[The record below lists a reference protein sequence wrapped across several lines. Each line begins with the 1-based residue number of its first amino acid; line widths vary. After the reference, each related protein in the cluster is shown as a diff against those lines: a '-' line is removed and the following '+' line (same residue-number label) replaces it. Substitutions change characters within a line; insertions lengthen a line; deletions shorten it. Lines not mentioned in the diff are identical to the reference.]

1 MNNAFLGMTIQKY
14 ICQKYDVPMHPNAVS
29 QFTSSYNKDYEPG
42 LDELTNAIFRDI
54 GTTPTQCL
62 TFAPSAKGKETLSP
76 HNFLLENGATLS
88 IRTNKTGD
96 KVAPRVVGQCGL
108 FVFNAFFS
116 ELAGFEIEDKEQIKG
131 VVLKS
136 IHRMIPIFLKN

>member
-14 ICQKYDVPMHPNAVS
+14 ICQKYDVPMHPNAVA
-29 QFTSSYNKDYEPG
+29 QFTSSYNKDCEPG
-42 LDELTNAIFRDI
+42 LDELTNAIFKDI

-76 HNFLLENGATLS
+76 HNFLLKNGATLS

-96 KVAPRVVGQCGL
+96 KVAPRVLVSVAYLYSMRFSRNLPGL
-108 FVFNAFFS
+108 KLRTKSKSKALFLRVFT
-116 ELAGFEIEDKEQIKG
+116 E
-131 VVLKS
+131 
-136 IHRMIPIFLKN
+136 